1 VASVASAV
9 VSYLD
14 GIESDPAQL
23 LDSGQTSEGSAGC
36 YYADSS
42 EGAGRWIGSGARF
55 RGLAGVVVRESFQRV
70 LEGRHPRTGERL
82 LTARGSSQRSQLA
95 IRTAA
100 RLDGDGQAL
109 YSVAGVARLLGVIR
123 SEVDELV
130 IAAHKVALGTDRLVL
145 RPRHYRLED
154 PMNLNDQPRCAESA

>member
-55 RGLAGVVVRESFQRV
+55 RGLAGV
-70 LEGRHPRTGERL
+70 
-82 LTARGSSQRSQLA
+82 
-95 IRTAA
+95 
-100 RLDGDGQAL
+100 
-109 YSVAGVARLLGVIR
+109 ARLLGVIR